1 MLCPII
7 LISSIGNN
15 FKTVFRQCMPL
26 DTIYVC
32 LLSCD
37 IFVSQWLYIYIYL
50 YLCIIGIF
58 LPNFNLGTTNA
69 VEISWA
75 KQSKEE
81 PEGISRIGPVNL

>member
-1 MLCPII
+1 MYAY
-7 LISSIGNN
+7 SA
-15 FKTVFRQCMPL
+15 V
-26 DTIYVC
+26 IY
-32 LLSCD
+32 LS
-37 IFVSQWLYIYIYL
+37 VSGYIYIYL
-50 YLCIIGIF
+50 YLCIIDIF

>member
-1 MLCPII
+1 MYAY
-7 LISSIGNN
+7 SA
-15 FKTVFRQCMPL
+15 V
-26 DTIYVC
+26 IY
-32 LLSCD
+32 LS
-37 IFVSQWLYIYIYL
+37 VSGYIYIYIYL
-50 YLCIIGIF
+50 YLCIIDIF